1 MKIAII
7 TGASSGL
14 GRGYAE
20 NIGRFES
27 FDEIWLIARRVERL
41 KALSQVLDVRSRCI
55 PLDLSAPDS
64 AAMLS
69 ALLDREKPVVSLLVN
84 AAGAGRIGRSDEIS
98 IADQN
103 MMISLN
109 AAAVAAV
116 TSAVLPYMEKGGRI
130 MQIASA
136 SAFLPVP
143 YVNVY
148 AATKAFVLS
157 YSRALGYELRRRGI
171 SVTAVCPYWIKD
183 TEFIS
188 VAEKGDRATVGSYP
202 FAITMKRVIAS
213 SLVACYRRKKL
224 STPGVFPTVMHL
236 ASKVLP
242 SSWMMGMWNILRN
255 SKE

>member
-20 NIGRFES
+20 SITRFES
-27 FDEIWLIARRVERL
+27 FDEIWLIARRLERL
-41 KALSQVLDVRSRCI
+41 EALSESLDVKTRCI
-55 PLDLSAPDS
+55 SLDLAAPDS
-64 AAMLS
+64 ALMLS
-69 ALLDREKPVVSLLVN
+69 ALLDKEKPLVSLLVN

-98 IADQN
+98 AGDQN

-109 AAAVAAV
+109 AGAVANV

-157 YSRALGYELRRRGI
+157 YSRALGFELRKKGI

-188 VAEKGDRATVGSYP
+188 VAEKGDSTTVGRYP

-213 SLVACYRRKKL
+213 SLVACYRRRSL
-224 STPGVFPTVMHL
+224 STPGAFPTFMHF

-242 SSWMMGMWNILRN
+242 SSWMMGIWNILRK
-255 SKE
+255 S